1 MNDKTDRI
9 EVYADTGHYLNVCI
23 LDKKDNAIPL
33 AKIPE
38 TIKKHYG
45 HWENEGDNIGVVLY
59 FKDEDGDIK
68 HIRELFKKKHE

>member
-38 TIKKHYG
+38 AIRTHYKV
-45 HWENEGDNIGVVLY
+45 WEKETNTGVLL
-59 FKDEDGDIK
+59 FFEDEDGVIK